1 MINMKRTPLEL
12 TPERPGM
19 KSQTTPRIQKKRLGK
34 KHWFFTR
41 RFWARLRKC
50 DTVVHFEGAKKWF
63 FNKHPVKFK
72 GPNPRKSKKHGFVT
86 HSVYSTKRKS
96 RGAVPSRTHAGAS
109 EHEISAALR
118 RDQFRPFSKSCV
130 LSRWFSGRFQNRDT
144 VDQFETVPRVR
155 HSPGGRGSIYKGV
168 V

>member
-19 KSQTTPRIQKKRLGK
+19 KSQTTPRIQKKRPEK

-50 DTVVHFEGAKKWF
+50 DTVVHFEGSKKWF

-96 RGAVPSRTHAGAS
+96 SRRVGLELTPERPNMKSQRPCA
-109 EHEISAALR
+109 EISFAL
-118 RDQFRPFSKSCV
+118 
-130 LSRWFSGRFQNRDT
+130 FQNH
-144 VDQFETVPRVR
+144 VFL
-155 HSPGGRGSIYKGV
+155 HSDFRGVFRIAILLISLRGSKFTGTGQEEEEVYIKE
-168 V
+168 